1 MLRSDGPPILNCEF
15 FSVQVLKLPF
25 QSADAFK
32 LILYVQDLIEIIR
45 NAFPTFEMGSVVLS
59 MLNFDRI
66 CPVLHQDRR
75 PGSMEL
81 RIRFHFFPESNSK
94 YFTQSLAISKRIE
107 IEECAWRHMKGN

>member
-15 FSVQVLKLPF
+15 FSVPVLKLPF

-59 MLNFDRI
+59 MVNFDRI
-66 CPVLHQDRR
+66 RHVLHQNRR
-75 PGSMEL
+75 
-81 RIRFHFFPESNSK
+81 
-94 YFTQSLAISKRIE
+94 LAFRQFKI
-107 IEECAWRHMKGN
+107 